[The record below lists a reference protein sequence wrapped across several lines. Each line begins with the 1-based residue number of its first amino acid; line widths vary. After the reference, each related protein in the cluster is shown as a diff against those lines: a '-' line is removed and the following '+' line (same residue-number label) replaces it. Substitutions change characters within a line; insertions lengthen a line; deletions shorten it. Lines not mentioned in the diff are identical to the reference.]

1 MRPAPATVR
10 APPRRRKLSIS
21 TNQLNA
27 MTPLAGLL
35 RLRILSLARNQIKR
49 IEGLAVR
56 AAARRAAL
64 RHNRRRPLLL
74 AACSSCARPPPTRAG
89 FTPPAAATQD
99 VASTLEELWL
109 SYNLISSLDG
119 LQLCTKLRVLYLS
132 NNAVRDWAEVDRLA
146 ELPAL
151 RELLLVGNP
160 LYEGGDRAAARLQ
173 VLRRLPALT
182 KIDNELVLD
191 SEREAAA
198 KPVV

>member
-1 MRPAPATVR
+1 
-10 APPRRRKLSIS
+10 
-21 TNQLNA
+21 

-160 LYEGGDRAAARLQ
+160 LYEGGDRAAGRLQ
-173 VLRRLPALT
+173 VLRRLPALS